1 MEDEVVVVSVVENL
15 AREVCIARMSTKNLS
30 ELEIFIIGD
39 SHSYSETISTLRM
52 IEPHEILLHDGRKG
66 STLTR
71 KLELH
76 FSNGALTTRILY
88 ISRQCYD
95 QDRGAEMLKR
105 VMISFDSEFLAKYT
119 VLAGAFCLLR
129 YIESNSNINFGRNS
143 LRIVYR
149 SETSNKLI
157 IDRATAKNLELC
169 SNLIDGN
176 QKQSLFGFLDRTCT
190 AVGARFLKAQLLRP
204 LCDITTLNTRYS
216 MVEIF
221 LADTFLLQQT
231 AKTLAGFPEL
241 DRMLSG
247 LAQEPK
253 NVTPKTVK
261 LSIDTMIMLKSSI
274 FVSQKLES
282 LLAAVVIPPPCSGN
296 SGKQQDFKLSRDLL
310 GAILSA
316 LNHPGLVVISELICK
331 LLLESTSFSK
341 NAAEMRHQECFAIRQ
356 EVSGLLD
363 VSRKTFLQS
372 VEDIYSLAAS
382 VESELDGTKVKV
394 VFTPARG
401 YHLQVHA
408 DDDNVPLPETLIQK
422 VKNKKFVSCSTLELV
437 SLSDRAS
444 EAISNA
450 LCITNTLLHETMEQL
465 RDNVESLLSMV
476 DAVALIDM
484 LRSFAEVS
492 ATSIPQLVRPELTDD
507 VARGGLVIN
516 KGRHPVISTL
526 QSQQRVAGGG
536 FVPNDTVMSPVLNFM
551 MVSGPNGAGKTVY
564 LKQVALIIIMAQI
577 GCFVPCEGAKIPLR
591 DRILSRMGTT
601 DDLENNLSTF
611 MTEMKD
617 NAYIVDFLTK
627 KSLCIVDELG
637 RGTSN
642 LDGLGIALSVA
653 EHLATTPAFTIFV
666 THYPQLQLLEK
677 MYPGVRNVYLE
688 AQIDVGSPS
697 AGSLHTIHRLKAGTR
712 EVSHGYGIAM
722 ASQVNFL
729 SRVIVNARELQ
740 ATVLRLFPQ
749 LEESQKV
756 DTSARTVIQAIAAL
770 KGTPTLTADES
781 LRVYLVEIRGR
792 LRGDVSASLLSLI
805 DEMDQLD
812 SLEEGTAATTIDTAS
827 MVANTNSGAKRAAG
841 SGTIESQ
848 QQGAHQTRPLQD
860 TTPEVGAGREEPLTK
875 RKTTSGYSE

>member
-1 MEDEVVVVSVVENL
+1 
-15 AREVCIARMSTKNLS
+15 
-30 ELEIFIIGD
+30 
-39 SHSYSETISTLRM
+39 
-52 IEPHEILLHDGRKG
+52 
-66 STLTR
+66 
-71 KLELH
+71 
-76 FSNGALTTRILY
+76 
-88 ISRQCYD
+88 
-95 QDRGAEMLKR
+95 
-105 VMISFDSEFLAKYT
+105 
-119 VLAGAFCLLR
+119 
-129 YIESNSNINFGRNS
+129 
-143 LRIVYR
+143 
-149 SETSNKLI
+149 
-157 IDRATAKNLELC
+157 
-169 SNLIDGN
+169 
-176 QKQSLFGFLDRTCT
+176 
-190 AVGARFLKAQLLRP
+190 
-204 LCDITTLNTRYS
+204 

-507 VARGGLVIN
+507 VAGGGLVIN

-722 ASQVNFL
+722 ASQVNFP

-812 SLEEGTAATTIDTAS
+812 TLEEGTAAATIDTAS